1 MPAEYERRQAA
12 TVEFQADRASSGM
25 WWNQVRLSL
34 QSLHDHQALR
44 YFISVD
50 CPKSDVP
57 MDELVNESWFI
68 QEKAKLAEFW
78 EIGFQ
83 MAAARCWSQVL
94 FTTCVPNCCA
104 AILHKNRHLAQQ
116 HLELVHKTWDAVLL
130 AENMSHESSELSKST
145 ERKTKEALK
154 TLLLHLGWNK
164 LQISREIL
172 GTGVAE
178 GWKLTIGGQL
188 EHICH
193 SLFAHP
199 ANTKHDLEDCFAHL
213 ASVAKL
219 STMATPLG
227 KYLGLGLHIF

>member
-1 MPAEYERRQAA
+1 MIDCTKCLCLLNMNAARQQLWSSRQI
-12 TVEFQADRASSGM
+12 VLHQACGGIRFACPCSRYMTTKLCAISSVLTAQRVTFPWMNWLMKAGLFKKRQSWPSSGKLDSR
-25 WWNQVRLSL
+25 WQLPGAGLKFFSRRVSLTAVRLYFTRTATWHS
-34 QSLHDHQALR
+34 SIWSWSTKHVMGEYHALP
-44 YFISVD
+44 I
-50 CPKSDVP
+50 
-57 MDELVNESWFI
+57 
-68 QEKAKLAEFW
+68 
-78 EIGFQ
+78 
-83 MAAARCWSQVL
+83 
-94 FTTCVPNCCA
+94 
-104 AILHKNRHLAQQ
+104 
-116 HLELVHKTWDAVLL
+116 
-130 AENMSHESSELSKST
+130 
-145 ERKTKEALK
+145 LK